1 MISTRQLKILQNVLG
16 KRFKDREERMAF
28 LSDSAQ
34 RELSSSKELTEGDF
48 FGLLD
53 WLAMDGILSYLI
65 GQLVIIAILN
75 SLELPS
81 LIDRRVKRYTYK
93 LE

>member
-1 MISTRQLKILQNVLG
+1 MISTRQLKILQSLLG